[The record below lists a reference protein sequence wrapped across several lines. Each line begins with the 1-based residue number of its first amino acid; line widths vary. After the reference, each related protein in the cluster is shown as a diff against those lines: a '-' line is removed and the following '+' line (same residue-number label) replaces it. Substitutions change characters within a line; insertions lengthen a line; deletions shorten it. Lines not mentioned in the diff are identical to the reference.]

1 MSTTVGS
8 GSVHRGG
15 MDAIRGGARSPA
27 LPSPNTLLLRSLS
40 SSSITSRVSSHF
52 SHFNTNNA
60 PVELMLPTF
69 GRRPST
75 VADDDTIPGRL
86 GGGSGGVRRDGKSD
100 GAGSSAALEAR
111 AARARY
117 LGADADGGGGGAAAA
132 GSGENAARA
141 GKSKAQWGWVA
152 GKSLFGKKAPGVET
166 GKKTLSESER
176 GKAPPAEENS
186 EGRDKNAGAGGAGGG
201 GRVVITRSRDSLDLP
216 QRKTSDGSRPSA
228 ESKMATD
235 SRRYQGGQGGRQQ
248 QQVGGEKDKTRGFK
262 VVTDQ
267 RPGVRGDATS
277 AVSGGGGTG
286 GVDVTRPR
294 VRDIG
299 KARQGRSVES
309 PGRIERGAADAA
321 TAAAAA
327 HGFFSVPAAGY
338 TEPSGGR
345 DGGIYKRLKDGSGDS
360 TPSDVD
366 ARDRSRVPGSV
377 VGTTGHAS
385 SFARVREQR
394 LYGDYP
400 ASQTDDLFEF
410 NRRRRGSRV
419 VEVGTRGER
428 VSSTR
433 PSSRSDHKEGTGRTR
448 SRSQDRPDGG
458 ERSRRDASQGQPWSD
473 LASSTLRPPLPYP
486 NPGMDAA
493 VNAGAKGTGQRVSGR
508 TTAAAA
514 TADSPANS
522 ITTSEDNV
530 APGRIG
536 TDEGTPSTGWGTSS
550 LAGWGESMAAEAE
563 AEVLGPRQQR
573 GRGASRGGKP
583 QLLGLAWRWELSE
596 DSHSRRS
603 MIHLST
609 ARICT

>member
-8 GSVHRGG
+8 GSVHRGS

-69 GRRPST
+69 GRRPSA
-75 VADDDTIPGRL
+75 VADDDAVPARL

-100 GAGSSAALEAR
+100 AAGSSAALEAR
-111 AARARY
+111 AARAKY
-117 LGADADGGGGGAAAA
+117 LGADAGGGGGGTAVA
-132 GSGENAARA
+132 GGGENAARA

-152 GKSLFGKKAPGVET
+152 GKSLFGKKAPVVDT
-166 GKKTLSESER
+166 GKKAVSESER
-176 GKAPPAEENS
+176 VKVPPAEENY
-186 EGRDKNAGAGGAGGG
+186 EGRDKNAGAGGAGAG
-201 GRVVITRSRDSLDLP
+201 GRVVVARSRDSLDLP
-216 QRKTSDGSRPSA
+216 QRRTFDGSRPSA
-228 ESKMATD
+228 ESKTAAD

-248 QQVGGEKDKTRGFK
+248 QQQVGWEKDKARGFK
-262 VVTDQ
+262 TATTDQ

-277 AVSGGGGTG
+277 AVSSGGGTG
-286 GVDVTRPR
+286 GADLMR
-294 VRDIG
+294 VRDVRR
-299 KARQGRSVES
+299 ARQGRSVES
-309 PGRIERGAADAA
+309 PGRIERGAADAD

-338 TEPSGGR
+338 PDHSGGR
-345 DGGIYKRLKDGSGDS
+345 DSGIYKRLKDDS
-360 TPSDVD
+360 EDGTPWDVG
-366 ARDRSRVPGSV
+366 ARDRNRITGSV
-377 VGTTGHAS
+377 VSTTGHAS

-400 ASQTDDLFEF
+400 ASQTDDLIEF
-410 NRRRRGSRV
+410 NRRRRGPRV

-428 VSSTR
+428 VSSAR
-433 PSSRSDHKEGTGRTR
+433 PSSRSDQKEGAGRTR
-448 SRSQDRPDGG
+448 SRSQDRLDGG
-458 ERSRRDASQGQPWSD
+458 DRSRRDASQPWSD
-473 LASSTLRPPLPYP
+473 LASSTLRPPLPHP
-486 NPGMDAA
+486 NASTDAA
-493 VNAGAKGTGQRVSGR
+493 VTAGAKGTGRRGSGR
-508 TTAAAA
+508 INTAA

-530 APGRIG
+530 APGRTG

-563 AEVLGPRQQR
+563 AEVMGPRQHR
-573 GRGASRGGKP
+573 GGASRGGET
-583 QLLGLAWRWELSE
+583 QFLRLAWRWELFQ
-596 DSHSRRS
+596 DSHSRR
-603 MIHLST
+603 
-609 ARICT
+609 RVRCTC